1 MKSDLFILPTLPYGV
16 QESRKTNAD
25 EKRRKTHMQLN
36 RSMTRDVSEEIL
48 LPFPE
53 DSTTKRALLILCP
66 GRAVSGAP
74 PPVFVHLA
82 VPRGEDMRGKAA
94 ARPKSELLKEL
105 GQYAP
110 PARRRPI

>member
-66 GRAVSGAP
+66 GRAVSGVP
-74 PPVFVHLA
+74 PCLRPS
-82 VPRGEDMRGKAA
+82 RGASG
-94 ARPKSELLKEL
+94 
-105 GQYAP
+105 
-110 PARRRPI
+110 RRHERESSGTAEI